1 MTIMTFG
8 RSVRPALLAVLS
20 AILMAACG
28 GGDPDAEVLGAAD
41 ATGQLD
47 ASAARSGGV
56 EAASTQASRAPIGG
70 GRLAPLCTFAS
81 PSCPPNVPPT
91 Q

>member
-20 AILMAACG
+20 AAFMAACG
-28 GGDPDAEVLGAAD
+28 GGDPDTEVRGAAD

-47 ASAARSGGV
+47 ASAAPSGGV
-56 EAASTQASRAPIGG
+56 EATSTPASRTPLGG
-70 GRLAPLCTFAS
+70 GRLAPICMLAS

>member
-20 AILMAACG
+20 ATLMAACG
-28 GGDPDAEVLGAAD
+28 GGDPDAEVPGAAD

-56 EAASTQASRAPIGG
+56 EAKSTQASRIPMGGRQLAPI
-70 GRLAPLCTFAS
+70 CTFAS
-81 PSCPPNVPPT
+81 PSCPPNAPRT
-91 Q
+91 H